1 VGVLRAVRLIVR
13 WIRTVGLVPQQ
24 PTSQTSEVSADEMAH
39 QAASMGHT
47 SVFRDCVVRD
57 SGWLTHDAQAR
68 LGDIRHKQAIIGGFQ
83 WAAKH
88 LKKLFLRQIPEQS
101 Q

>member
-1 VGVLRAVRLIVR
+1 LRLIVR
-13 WIRTVGLVPQQ
+13 WTRTVSLAPQQ

-47 SVFRDCVVRD
+47 SVFRDCVARD
-57 SGWLTHDAQAR
+57 SGRLTYDVQTR
-68 LGDIRHKQAIIGGFQ
+68 LGNIRHKQAIIGGFQ

-88 LKKLFLRQIPEQS
+88 LKKPFLRQIPEQS
-101 Q
+101 P